1 MAFNLSF
8 YTGHNSSFTISEDD
22 KILEVVELERFL
34 NVKNIGLLWYR
45 PAAHNP
51 MKVLAEI
58 LAYFKRKYGADCYDT
73 IICNYSDS
81 RNLKARG
88 DIFGMFN
95 AKNLVEFYHQEA
107 HAYNAFYQ
115 TDLNEATIISCDG
128 GGDDGCFS
136 YYRGDRQQGVELIR
150 REHGYNLG
158 EKYAQFGFYCDSLSP
173 EDHFQ
178 GYLVYAG
185 KLMGLSAYGNILE
198 DKLPLFYEYYK
209 GHHSN
214 FDLRHEN
221 FQKLQLP
228 ERLNGQLELDVVR
241 TSQYVFEKIFQSLA
255 EKEINESNNRLCLTG
270 GCALNVLNNTDIHQ
284 RVKTHVTPNTDDRG
298 LSLGFML
305 GFLKPQT
312 AFDSTY
318 IGPEVWDKDTL
329 HEYVNHYKGLP
340 LEISKLAE
348 DIRDGKIIGV
358 VRSRSEHGA
367 RALGNRSI
375 LCNPGPG
382 MKDILNAK
390 VKHREYY
397 RPFAPVVRLEDVN
410 KYFHWNE
417 PARHMTYSPKVRSE
431 WAKALESVVH
441 VDGTARVQTVT
452 REENEFLY
460 DLLTEMHNKTGIGV
474 IINTSFNL
482 AGKPILN
489 TYRDAVWMLD
499 NTQMDAL
506 VLDNYHLKKP

>member
-8 YTGHNSSFTISEDD
+8 YTGHNAAFTISEDNR
-22 KILEVVELERFL
+22 ILEVVELERFL
-34 NVKNIGLLWYR
+34 NVKNVGLLWYS

-51 MKVLAEI
+51 LKVIDEI
-58 LAYFKRKYGADCYDT
+58 LNYFKRRYSASEYDT
-73 IICNYSDS
+73 IICNYGDAHT
-81 RNLKARG
+81 LKRYS
-88 DIFGMFN
+88 DIFERFR

-115 TDLNEATIISCDG
+115 SNYNDATIITCDG

-136 YYRGDRQQGVELIR
+136 YYKGNRENGLSLIR
-150 REHGYNLG
+150 REYEYNLG
-158 EKYAQFGFYCDSLSP
+158 EKYAQFGFSCDSLSP
-173 EDHFQ
+173 EDQYQ

-185 KLMGLSAYGNILE
+185 KLMGLSAYGQILE
-198 DKLPLFYEYYK
+198 DKLPLFFDYYK
-209 GHHSN
+209 GHHNGFDGKAAN
-214 FDLRHEN
+214 F
-221 FQKLQLP
+221 KTLQLP
-228 ERLNGQLELDVVR
+228 DRLNGQLELDVVR
-241 TSQYVFEKIFQSLA
+241 TSQYVFEKIFQRIA
-255 EKEINESNNRLCLTG
+255 AKEIAESDNRLCLTG
-270 GCALNVLNNTDIHQ
+270 GCALNVLNNTAIHQ
-284 RVKTHVTPNTDDRG
+284 TTKTHVTPNTDDRG

-305 GFLKPQT
+305 GFLKPKT

-318 IGPEVWDKDTL
+318 IGPEVWDRDLL
-329 HEYVNHYKGLP
+329 HEYVNQYKGLP
-340 LEISKLAE
+340 VNISALAD
-348 DIRDGKIIGV
+348 DIRDGKIVGV
-358 VRSRSEHGA
+358 VRGRSEHGA

-410 KYFHWNE
+410 KYFYWNE
-417 PARHMTYSPKVRSE
+417 PARHMTYSPMVRDE
-431 WAKALESVVH
+431 WRHWLESVVH

-460 DLLTEMHNKTGIGV
+460 DLLTEVHNKTGIGV

-489 TYRDAVWMLD
+489 SYRDAVWMLT
-499 NTQMDAL
+499 NTQMDSL
-506 VLDNYHLKKP
+506 VLEDYHIKRQ